1 MAKGFAIFG
10 FVVAIVLLLVFGLDL
25 AVGIPFDR
33 INVVTDV
40 LFVLASL
47 ALGVVSFMTFREA
60 NKLALCEAN
69 K

>member
-25 AVGIPFDR
+25 AVKIPFDR
-33 INVVTDV
+33 ISMVTDI

-47 ALGVVSFMTFREA
+47 ALGVVSWMTFREA
-60 NKLALCEAN
+60 TK
-69 K
+69 

>member
-33 INVVTDV
+33 ISMVADI

-47 ALGVVSFMTFREA
+47 ALGVISWMTFREA
-60 NKLALCEAN
+60 SK
-69 K
+69 

>member
-25 AVGIPFDR
+25 AVAIPFDR
-33 INVVTDV
+33 ISLTTDI
-40 LFVLASL
+40 LFILASL

-60 NKLALCEAN
+60 NK
-69 K
+69 

>member
-33 INVVTDV
+33 ISLITDI

-47 ALGVVSFMTFREA
+47 ALGFVSWTTFREA
-60 NKLALCEAN
+60 NK
-69 K
+69 

>member
-25 AVGIPFDR
+25 AVKIPFDR
-33 INVVTDV
+33 ISWITDT

-47 ALGVVSFMTFREA
+47 ALGAVSWMTFREA
-60 NKLALCEAN
+60 TK
-69 K
+69 

>member
-33 INVVTDV
+33 ISWIADT

-47 ALGVVSFMTFREA
+47 ALGVISFMTFREA
-60 NKLALCEAN
+60 NK
-69 K
+69 